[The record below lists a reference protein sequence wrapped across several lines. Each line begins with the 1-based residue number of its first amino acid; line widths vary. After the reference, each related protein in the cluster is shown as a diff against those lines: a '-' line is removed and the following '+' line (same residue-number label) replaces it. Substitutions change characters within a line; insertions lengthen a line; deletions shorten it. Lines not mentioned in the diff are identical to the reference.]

1 LLFFTN
7 PWIVSKV
14 VSAWEIPSMDS
25 RIIIQPFDVGIVMG
39 GSMRYYDPGVG
50 RVVYSS
56 SVDRLIQAMQLY
68 HDGKIKKI
76 MLTGGS
82 GFVNFQDWKESG
94 LIAKFLLSSGI
105 PESDIILENNSRN
118 TYENAALS
126 ADILKRQPSSKRQLL
141 ITSGFHMRRS
151 LLCFKKAGLDPVP
164 FSVDIRSASHINTL
178 DRLIQPDAEC
188 LVQVSN
194 HLRVEDSRFDALA
207 SDTTPMDAIAWDP
220 HSERPKRMGERSGES
235 KTLIDYSNEMYRQTL
250 QKQQQQGATS
260 VTLKL
265 PDLGELS
272 LGQWMQW
279 MIIATLLELE
289 LAQDI

>member
-1 LLFFTN
+1 MFFLLSKVLEFLTTPLCWIMVAFGLAVFLKREKTRRRFLLTAAALLLFFTN

-68 HDGKIKKI
+68 HDGRIKKI

-188 LVQVSN
+188 LVQWDMLF
-194 HLRVEDSRFDALA
+194 HEWIGIMAYRLA
-207 SDTTPMDAIAWDP
+207 
-220 HSERPKRMGERSGES
+220 GY
-235 KTLIDYSNEMYRQTL
+235 L
-250 QKQQQQGATS
+250 
-260 VTLKL
+260 
-265 PDLGELS
+265 
-272 LGQWMQW
+272 
-279 MIIATLLELE
+279 
-289 LAQDI
+289 